1 MRGKK
6 RGLLAVR
13 RGKPS
18 KVPQEEI
25 DKHLPKISDAECEQ
39 ILNDLYDPKVWEK
52 EPGVYAKAVAAYK
65 KTKGKGLEAVAA
77 AALAEGGSAVGAV

>member
-13 RGKPS
+13 RGKPT

-25 DKHLPKISDAECEQ
+25 DKHLPKPTDAECEQ
-39 ILNDLYDPKVWEK
+39 ILNDIFDPMVWEK

-65 KTKGKGLEAVAA
+65 KTKGKGLD
-77 AALAEGGSAVGAV
+77 ALAATALAGQ

>member
-25 DKHLPKISDAECEQ
+25 DKHLPKPTDAEVDA
-39 ILNDLYDPKVWEK
+39 ILNDVFDPIVWERN
-52 EPGVYAKAVAAYK
+52 PGVYAKAVAAYK
-65 KTKGKGLEAVAA
+65 KSKGQGID
-77 AALAEGGSAVGAV
+77 ALAASALAGQ